1 VTADDPAEEPG
12 SVGVMNNW
20 IKDKLDAVTGD
31 SEGEKSEGGQ
41 VSSGPN
47 SFGNTETS
55 VGGADSVPGTPD
67 ATPSADLGQKDTDR
81 AAGSS

>member
-1 VTADDPAEEPG
+1 MTADGTAERPG
-12 SVGVMNNW
+12 SVEVMNNW

-31 SEGEKSEGGQ
+31 SKGEVSEGGQ
-41 VSSGPN
+41 VSSGPS
-47 SFGNTETS
+47 SFENTETS

>member
-1 VTADDPAEEPG
+1 
-12 SVGVMNNW
+12 MNNW

-31 SEGEKSEGGQ
+31 SKGEVSEGGQ
-41 VSSGPN
+41 VSSGPS
-47 SFGNTETS
+47 SFENTETS

>member
-1 VTADDPAEEPG
+1 M
-12 SVGVMNNW
+12 SNW
-20 IKDKLDAVTGD
+20 FKDKIDAVTGSD
-31 SEGEKSEGGQ
+31 GEVSEGGQ

-47 SFGNTETS
+47 AFEQTETS

-81 AAGSS
+81 AEGSS

>member
-1 VTADDPAEEPG
+1 MTADDAAEEPG

-31 SEGEKSEGGQ
+31 SKGESEGGGQ

-47 SFGNTETS
+47 SFENTETS

-81 AAGSS
+81 ASGSS